1 MRISSVLIGLA
12 AAIVMAIFMIA
23 FPPQPSVGVSLYWFG
38 VTGTLVIEIV
48 SGLSLYMISLIVDT
62 IADDAEEEYQFA
74 KKRAQAELEFAIAE
88 AVKKALAK

>member
-48 SGLSLYMISLIVDT
+48 SGLSLYMISKL
-62 IADDAEEEYQFA
+62 
-74 KKRAQAELEFAIAE
+74 
-88 AVKKALAK
+88 LAAYSFSWYR

>member
-23 FPPQPSVGVSLYWFG
+23 FPPQPSAGVSLYWFG
-38 VTGTLVIEIV
+38 VTGILVIEIV
-48 SGLSLYMISLIVDT
+48 SGLSLYMVSLIVDT